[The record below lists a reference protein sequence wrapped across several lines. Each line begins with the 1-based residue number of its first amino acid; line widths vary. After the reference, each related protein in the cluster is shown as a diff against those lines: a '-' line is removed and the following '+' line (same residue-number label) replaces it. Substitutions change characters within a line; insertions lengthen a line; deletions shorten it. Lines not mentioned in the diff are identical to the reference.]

1 MIGPYQTETI
11 VMIKPG
17 IPGDYMEPSEPELVD
32 LQARVNHETKM
43 VRNAAGEMV
52 ASNINI
58 LVEVDEDI
66 YFDYRFKIND
76 VEYSIINI
84 DKKQDFSFRYYQIY
98 LK

>member
-1 MIGPYQTETI
+1 MIGPYQTEPV
-11 VMIKPG
+11 VMVKPG
-17 IPGDYMEPSEPELVD
+17 IPGDYMEPTEPELID
-32 LQARVNHETKM
+32 LPARVNHETLM